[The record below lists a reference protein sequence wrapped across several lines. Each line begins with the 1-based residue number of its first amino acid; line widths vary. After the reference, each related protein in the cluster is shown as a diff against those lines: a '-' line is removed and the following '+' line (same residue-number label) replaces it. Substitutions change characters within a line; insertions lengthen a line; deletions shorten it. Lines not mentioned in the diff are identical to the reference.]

1 MQRSL
6 LLSGGALAAILAV
19 LAAPVLAGGPTGQ
32 EMFTASASATSWL
45 QSSWSR
51 FEENYHPNY
60 AFDGDPATGWVE
72 GSSGDGAG
80 DAIQWP
86 ISAIRSARSLSL
98 EIRSGY
104 HKSEGLFTA
113 NAAPR
118 QVRVTVLDARGGAV
132 ATLDAELARTM
143 APQTLTVPLVADRSF
158 SGVRLEIRSAWPG
171 TKYKDTVISEI
182 RTFVD
187 AIPVSGAVA
196 YDAAFEQSKRAAL
209 LAWKKERVERAAWFA
224 SVPATY
230 PWSGTRA
237 DRLEATPME
246 AAAMDAALA
255 PFRTL
260 DAELSK
266 GATRW
271 LITQKNR
278 SPVPDGIYDDTGN
291 TQFALSLLRAAD
303 FGFFEAQG
311 STAYKKVEGE
321 EGMYQSVERSSA
333 QVVWEGAPGGAPK
346 AAAWSVRWRSDG
358 RELSMLDG
366 RTVVTWDAEGRLSA
380 VYQNNRNSG
389 ESSCR
394 INLERLLSPRWED
407 GKVSGLMELRYERSM
422 PSGELDCTQY
432 AERSVARIALLP

>member
-1 MQRSL
+1 
-6 LLSGGALAAILAV
+6 
-19 LAAPVLAGGPTGQ
+19 
-32 EMFTASASATSWL
+32 MFTASASATSWL

-158 SGVRLEIRSAWPG
+158 SGVRLEIRSVWPG

-187 AIPVSGAVA
+187 IVPVSGAA
-196 YDAAFEQSKRAAL
+196 PYDAAFEQSKRAAL

-230 PWSGTRA
+230 PWSGTHA
-237 DRLEATPME
+237 DRQEPAAME
-246 AAAMDAALA
+246 AAAMEATLA

-260 DAELSK
+260 DAELAR

-278 SPVPDGIYDDTGN
+278 FPVPDGIYDDTGN

-333 QVVWEGAPGGAPK
+333 EVAWEGAPGGAPK
-346 AAAWSVRWRSDG
+346 AAAWSLRWRSDG
-358 RELSMLDG
+358 RELSVVDG

-380 VYQNNRNSG
+380 VYQNSTDAG
-389 ESSCR
+389 ESMCR
-394 INLERLLSPRWED
+394 HNLERLLSPKWED
-407 GKVSGLMELRYERSM
+407 GKVSALLEVRYERSVAS
-422 PSGELDCTQY
+422 PERSCTPY
-432 AERSVARIALLP
+432 NERSVARIALLP